1 MVERQKEKYGWEFL
15 FLGAEIGADYDE
27 AAGRFGISADR
38 AANYNNDHVGAA
50 LNYEVLAE
58 MVCEMHVAGLPS
70 VPAGKSALM
79 RTMRSEERSENPRAK
94 RLERTDLCRAERK
107 ERKA

>member
-1 MVERQKEKYGWEFL
+1 MQ
-15 FLGAEIGADYDE
+15 EIGADYDE

-58 MVCEMHVAGLPS
+58 MVCEMRVAGLPS
-70 VPAGKSALM
+70 VSAGKSALM

-107 ERKA
+107 ESIMYGAILGGIDRCAV